1 MPLCIIKVKEKR
13 DMMPKRTTKFYRQNE
28 AEIMKSLGLKPTK
41 NSGAGWVEKEDGQND
56 YLIAQLKSTDA
67 NSISIKHRDIEI
79 LEANALVAHKV
90 PMFVIQFLSSDD
102 VYIMARPSDLEQV
115 VNYINI
121 GVCKRPQDG
130 FELTN
135 CKKPKVA
142 TIRSSEGS
150 RNAFWDN
157 KRKEDEK
164 RYGKSR
170 RSKSYR

>member
-1 MPLCIIKVKEKR
+1 MAGKR
-13 DMMPKRTTKFYRQNE
+13 STRFYRKNE
-28 AEIMKSLGLKPTK
+28 EEVMEALGLKPTK
-41 NSGAGWVEKEDGQND
+41 NSGAGWIEKEDGQND

-67 NSISIKHRDIEI
+67 SSIRVKLRDIEV

-90 PMFVIQFLSSDD
+90 PMFVIQFLCSGDTF
-102 VYIMARPSDLEQV
+102 IMARPSDLEQV
-115 VNYINI
+115 VNYINT
-121 GVCKRPQDG
+121 GVCERPTDG
-130 FELTN
+130 VELTE